1 MTTERLRNGRRARA
15 SEDQWSDIDLFFCV
29 AGGEPGEVVR
39 DFSVYR
45 YGDFGAVHHFD
56 LTAGAATYR
65 AFLLD
70 GQLEVDLGE
79 VPIEGLKS
87 HGGVPF
93 RVVFGEPWPRAGR
106 PG

>member
-1 MTTERLRNGRRARA
+1 M
-15 SEDQWSDIDLFFCV
+15 

-39 DFSVYR
+39 DFSDYL

-70 GQLEVDLGE
+70 GHLEVDLGE
-79 VPIEGLKS
+79 VSIEGLKS
-87 HGGVPF
+87 HAVVSF
-93 RVVFGEPWPRAGR
+93 RVLFGEPWPRAGR